1 MLQSRGRYLLLFLGV
16 QLVVMALLYREG
28 YRKRVA
34 YFLGI
39 FYKGGTS
46 AILGNLHNVSLP
58 GDVYANLS
66 LIARPLLPA
75 EELPYCPETSPFLGK
90 GSRSQGFCIFCLCGK
105 KIRFRF
111 CPRILFLTR
120 PHR

>member
-46 AILGNLHNVSLP
+46 TMLSSLHNVSLP

-66 LIARPLLPA
+66 LIARPPLPP
-75 EELPYCPETSPFLGK
+75 EDLPYCPETSPFLGK
-90 GSRSQGFCIFCLCGK
+90 G
-105 KIRFRF
+105 
-111 CPRILFLTR
+111 T
-120 PHR
+120 